1 MVLDVSSR
9 HEVGGLGARRQVEL
23 VCQRLGAAREALAPG
38 AVVGQMEEV
47 RAWARR
53 LQLWRRDCGKGT
65 VVSTEVE
72 V

>member
-1 MVLDVSSR
+1 MLGASTR
-9 HEVGGLGARRQVEL
+9 HEVVVLGARLKVEL

-47 RAWARR
+47 RVWARR